1 MTDTPD
7 ETHVHVHFTHDE
19 PEKSR
24 WDWSWIQPGKNLGA
38 LACAWIPANI
48 WAATLGDVQREQS
61 TEGAWAMG
69 GFLLLVAVIRFIQHR
84 GFFNRFLVWTGVLG
98 LFLALPVFRA
108 VVDVMTGGG
117 R

>member
-1 MTDTPD
+1 MNDTPD
-7 ETHVHVHFTHDE
+7 ETHVHVHFTQDE

-38 LACAWIPANI
+38 LACAWIPSNI
-48 WAATLGDVQREQS
+48 WAATLHDVDREQGP
-61 TEGAWAMG
+61 EAAWVMG
-69 GFLLLVAVIRFIQHR
+69 GFILTVAVIRLVQNHR
-84 GFFNRFLVWTGVLG
+84 FFNRFLVWAAALG
-98 LFLALPVFRA
+98 MVLALPVFRT